1 MASTGLHEELHS
13 LGISFGPMTKSL
25 TIQKLLR
32 EIGERGQTPLG
43 NTRVKKRPFIT
54 MYRDNP
60 FLATFRVRRK
70 VMKMWI
76 ISCFFKISLFF
87 TKIIPTKYCTA
98 MCHRCCV
105 DAFAIFA
112 SFSM

>member
-1 MASTGLHEELHS
+1 MAPTGLHEELHS
-13 LGISFGPMTKSL
+13 LGIRFGPMTKSL

-32 EIGERGQTPLG
+32 KIGECGQTPFG

-60 FLATFRVRRK
+60 FLATFRVCMK

-76 ISCFFKISLFF
+76 LPCVFKISLFF
-87 TKIIPTKYCTA
+87 TKILRTKYCTA

-105 DAFAIFA
+105 DVFANFA